1 MVCDL
6 ATTISPAWQADQ
18 TRPHERRRRQ
28 QPQATCPTR
37 STAEQPTHC
46 VLTLRFPPRYAPI
59 EDGAIDHRLP
69 LTQAITTNE
78 IHTV

>member
-1 MVCDL
+1 MRGGDNNNDNNR
-6 ATTISPAWQADQ
+6 TPA
-18 TRPHERRRRQ
+18 
-28 QPQATCPTR
+28 PTR

>member
-1 MVCDL
+1 MRGGNNNDNHKP
-6 ATTISPAWQADQ
+6 PAP
-18 TRPHERRRRQ
+18 TRP
-28 QPQATCPTR
+28 
-37 STAEQPTHC
+37 SAEQLTHC

-59 EDGAIDHRLP
+59 EDGAIDHRFS

>member
-1 MVCDL
+1 MRGGDNNNDNHKPL
-6 ATTISPAWQADQ
+6 APTIYRRPA
-18 TRPHERRRRQ
+18 PY
-28 QPQATCPTR
+28 
-37 STAEQPTHC
+37 C
-46 VLTLRFPPRYAPI
+46 VLRLRFSPRYAPI